1 MLEFWTRKIATKSG
15 EKPQK
20 IIAVFL
26 IMTAA
31 PLLLITVLPELDSL
45 LKKKAVLACEQALPL
60 KGLVTSQEKKN

>member
-45 LKKKAVLACEQALPL
+45 LKKKAVLA
-60 KGLVTSQEKKN
+60 

>member
-15 EKPQK
+15 GKPKK
-20 IIAVFL
+20 IIAILL

-45 LKKKAVLACEQALPL
+45 LKKKAVLA
-60 KGLVTSQEKKN
+60 